1 MQTALFADTLNP
13 LHMPDAKGYLAYLN
27 DMTNPCYLMSSGIMG
42 LMLLAHIQQVY
53 GGKFK

>member
-13 LHMPDAKGYLAYLN
+13 LHLPDAKGYLAYLN
-27 DMTNPCYLMSSGIMG
+27 DMTNPRYLVSSGIMG
-42 LMLLAHIQQVY
+42 LMVLAHIQQVY